1 MPSYKYEVIGPD
13 GKPQTGTIDASNLE
27 VATAELKSGGNT
39 IVSLSK
45 ANAFNKDLDI
55 HIGKAVSVREL
66 SVFCRQFE
74 SVLNAGV
81 TVIEALNMLA
91 EQTEN
96 KTFKSALEDIRDAVQ
111 KGDTLSAAMAEFPKI
126 FPPLMVQM
134 VAAGEATGGIDKAF
148 SRMGGQFEK
157 EAHLKGLIV
166 KSAIYPIILILVII
180 VVVAIMMIKIVPTFT
195 AQFDE
200 VGGTLPA
207 ITRAVMAI
215 SDFFVN
221 SWYYMLAIIV
231 GLVIFFKEFKKT
243 ENGAIIM
250 GRLALKFP
258 MVGKLNIKTASASM
272 TRTLSTLMGSGIQLV
287 DALNLVTEM
296 MKNQIVKSALKKAQ
310 EEVSRGIP
318 LSKPLDESGVFPPMV
333 YHMIE
338 IGEET
343 GNMEDMLDK
352 VAEYYD
358 EEVEMATQ
366 SLLAVMEPMII
377 IIMAV
382 IVVPIVLAIMMP
394 MYSLYDSI
402 GA

>member
-310 EEVSRGIP
+310 EEFSRGIP

>member
-13 GKPQTGTIDASNLE
+13 GKPQTGSIEASNLE

-126 FPPLMVQM
+126 FPPLMIQM

-231 GLVIFFKEFKKT
+231 GLIIFFKEFKKT

-272 TRTLSTLMGSGIQLV
+272 TRTLATLMGSGIQLV
-287 DALNLVTEM
+287 DALGLVTDM
-296 MKNQIVKSALKKAQ
+296 MKNQIVKNALKKAQ

-318 LSKPLDESGVFPPMV
+318 LSTPLQETGVFPPMV

-352 VAEYYD
+352 IAEYYD

-377 IIMAV
+377 IVMAV